1 MEDSRISLLFRE
13 VVQTTTLAWH
23 EFWPAASSPAALRV
37 YVLVLIAT
45 ILIGA
50 ALAAYRSKKKL
61 TEIQNIALNMSFPG
75 PNPAKEDSIEKRR
88 KVLLENAERE
98 LCPFR
103 SAMWRLLVTG
113 FVVPT
118 AIFLIG
124 TVFYGWF
131 DPAGFPF
138 LDLTRGAPLRSA
150 DASTIAWFAI
160 NQFSH
165 GAFFDVLEVFDIN
178 IAAVANNPKNWWFS
192 GAVLLYRTM
201 VSAFVV
207 ALVIALAQFV
217 YVKDTFRRKIDAE
230 IESFRQPIRH
240 LDAA

>member
-1 MEDSRISLLFRE
+1 MEDSRISLFFRE
-13 VVQTTTLAWH
+13 AAQKAVLVWH
-23 EFWPAASSPAALRV
+23 EFWPIASSPAALRV
-37 YVLVLIAT
+37 YVLTLIAVVLIGT
-45 ILIGA
+45 

-88 KVLLENAERE
+88 KVLLESAERE

-118 AIFLIG
+118 AIFLAG
-124 TVFYGWF
+124 TVFYAWF
-131 DPAGFPF
+131 DPTGFPF
-138 LDLTRGAPLRSA
+138 LDLSQGSPLRSA

-165 GAFFDVLEVFDIN
+165 GALFDILEVFDID

-192 GAVLLYRTM
+192 SAVLLYRTT
-201 VSAFVV
+201 VSVFVV
-207 ALVIALAQFV
+207 ALAIALAQFV

-230 IESFRQPIRH
+230 IERFRQ
-240 LDAA
+240 AARLLAAA